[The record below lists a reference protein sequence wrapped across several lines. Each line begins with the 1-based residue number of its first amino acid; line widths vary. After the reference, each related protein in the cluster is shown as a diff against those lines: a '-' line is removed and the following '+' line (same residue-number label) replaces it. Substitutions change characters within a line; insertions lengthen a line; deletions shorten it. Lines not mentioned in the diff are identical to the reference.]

1 MDSEETVPSLIST
14 SAKKKSKKSSKKR
27 KHRDGDGGEAG
38 ATPDDVARESS
49 KKKKK
54 SKKRSRKEHTEDVD
68 AGEPDD
74 NGSSRKH
81 GEKLQSA
88 PDPDPETRL
97 VAAAHT
103 SQTGGPSS
111 IFSILSAAADPNT
124 SRNSPYQVKLI
135 QGTVALLPSSLS
147 DVPGQ
152 IQSLLHS
159 LLLMYDA
166 KMGGMLLS
174 LEEGAKL
181 LPFDHKKKTRFRG
194 GAVGGRV
201 VDDLP
206 YVHFSFQVRGL
217 LFCPK
222 LNMKLKGQV
231 VECTPTYITLTS
243 HNILST
249 KISQDNLNQMGF
261 FYNDSSLEWTRE
273 RSVNRPG
280 QNEDE
285 TFLGPSTSIYLDD
298 CVEFL
303 VERIH
308 ECGGYVSLD
317 GKNPDVSSV

>member
-1 MDSEETVPSLIST
+1 MDSEETVPSLVST
-14 SAKKKSKKSSKKR
+14 SAKKKSKKSKKR
-27 KHRDGDGGEAG
+27 KHGDDGDGEAG
-38 ATPDDVARESS
+38 ATPGDVTRESS

-54 SKKRSRKEHTEDVD
+54 SKKRSRKEQHTSDVD
-68 AGEPDD
+68 AHD
-74 NGSSRKH
+74 
-81 GEKLQSA
+81 EKLQSTSDSEA
-88 PDPDPETRL
+88 RL
-97 VAAAHT
+97 LAAHT
-103 SQTGGPSS
+103 SQTGAPSS
-111 IFSILSAAADPNT
+111 IFSILSAAADPNA

-174 LEEGAKL
+174 LEDGAKL
-181 LPFDHKKKTRFRG
+181 LPFDHNKKTRLRG

-222 LNMKLKGQV
+222 VNMKLKGQV

-303 VERIH
+303 VERVH

>member
-1 MDSEETVPSLIST
+1 MDSEETVPSLVSI
-14 SAKKKSKKSSKKR
+14 SAKKKSKKSKKR
-27 KHRDGDGGEAG
+27 KHDGDGEAG
-38 ATPDDVARESS
+38 ATPDDVTRERSK

-54 SKKRSRKEHTEDVD
+54 SKKRSREEHTGDVD
-68 AGEPDD
+68 AHD
-74 NGSSRKH
+74 
-81 GEKLQSA
+81 EKLQSA
-88 PDPDPETRL
+88 SDSDARL
-97 VAAAHT
+97 VAAHT
-103 SQTGGPSS
+103 SQTGAPSS
-111 IFSILSAAADPNT
+111 IFSILSAAAEPNA

-147 DVPGQ
+147 DVPGR
-152 IQSLLHS
+152 IKSLLHS

-181 LPFDHKKKTRFRG
+181 LPFDHNKRTRFRG

-217 LFCPK
+217 LFCPEV
-222 LNMKLKGQV
+222 NMKLKGQV

-261 FYNDSSLEWTRE
+261 FYNDESLEWTRE
-273 RSVNRPG
+273 RSVTRPG

-285 TFLGPSTSIYLDD
+285 SFLGPSTSIYLDD

-303 VERIH
+303 VERVH

-317 GKNPDVSSV
+317 GKSPDVSSV